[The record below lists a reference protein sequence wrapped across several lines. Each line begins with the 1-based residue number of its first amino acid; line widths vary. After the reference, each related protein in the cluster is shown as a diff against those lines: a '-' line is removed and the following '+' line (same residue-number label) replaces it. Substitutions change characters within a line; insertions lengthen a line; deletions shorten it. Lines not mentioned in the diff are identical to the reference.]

1 MAVCAWGGSLCSLRF
16 FPLPRHDGRTVR
28 MDSHQ
33 IRTAVPET
41 AGIERKCAKNNQDN
55 YRYALN
61 GMIDYC
67 NRNNDGYYSDE
78 AIAKYVAEK
87 YDIHDYYSFHSCDN
101 HYLSQIC
108 RICKIL
114 KDLNENRIPENRYL
128 AKTECLSI
136 SEFANAIDDF
146 HKYYIGFGYSKGCAD
161 IYRKYA
167 TLFLEHCE
175 NTGLTNINDIDE
187 MVINQFILTLTQY
200 SKSTIKNCL
209 GGLRAFFRYLYMEN
223 CIGKNLGDSI
233 IPLKVKSQTRIPSVW
248 QHDEV
253 LKLLSVIDRGNP
265 TGKRDYAMLLIV
277 ARLGIR
283 IGDLCNLKFSN
294 IDWSN
299 QRIDFVQGKTQH
311 RISLP
316 LLKDVGWALIDYIQ
330 NGRPKIDTPYIF
342 VTHVAPFKE
351 FDQGNRHSRMVRKYM
366 NLAHL
371 TSVNTHKCGMHS
383 LRHTLASTMVENRE
397 KFSNISAT
405 LGHRSEDSTAIY
417 LKTGV
422 ELLRDCALEIPEV

>member
-1 MAVCAWGGSLCSLRF
+1 M
-16 FPLPRHDGRTVR
+16 
-28 MDSHQ
+28 
-33 IRTAVPET
+33 
-41 AGIERKCAKNNQDN
+41 
-55 YRYALN
+55 
-61 GMIDYC
+61 
-67 NRNNDGYYSDE
+67 
-78 AIAKYVAEK
+78 
-87 YDIHDYYSFHSCDN
+87 
-101 HYLSQIC
+101 
-108 RICKIL
+108 
-114 KDLNENRIPENRYL
+114 
-128 AKTECLSI
+128 
-136 SEFANAIDDF
+136 
-146 HKYYIGFGYSKGCAD
+146 
-161 IYRKYA
+161 
-167 TLFLEHCE
+167 
-175 NTGLTNINDIDE
+175 
-187 MVINQFILTLTQY
+187 
-200 SKSTIKNCL
+200 
-209 GGLRAFFRYLYMEN
+209 
-223 CIGKNLGDSI
+223 
-233 IPLKVKSQTRIPSVW
+233 
-248 QHDEV
+248 
-253 LKLLSVIDRGNP
+253 KLLSVIDRGNP

>member
-1 MAVCAWGGSLCSLRF
+1 M
-16 FPLPRHDGRTVR
+16 
-28 MDSHQ
+28 
-33 IRTAVPET
+33 
-41 AGIERKCAKNNQDN
+41 
-55 YRYALN
+55 
-61 GMIDYC
+61 
-67 NRNNDGYYSDE
+67 
-78 AIAKYVAEK
+78 
-87 YDIHDYYSFHSCDN
+87 
-101 HYLSQIC
+101 
-108 RICKIL
+108 
-114 KDLNENRIPENRYL
+114 NENRIPENRYL

>member
-1 MAVCAWGGSLCSLRF
+1 MDDTSHVSEQTERGKRRRPVPVDTNAVDELCGVL
-16 FPLPRHDGRTVR
+16 
-28 MDSHQ
+28 
-33 IRTAVPET
+33 
-41 AGIERKCAKNNQDN
+41 
-55 YRYALN
+55 
-61 GMIDYC
+61 
-67 NRNNDGYYSDE
+67 
-78 AIAKYVAEK
+78 IA
-87 YDIHDYYSFHSCDN
+87 
-101 HYLSQIC
+101 
-108 RICKIL
+108 
-114 KDLNENRIPENRYL
+114 
-128 AKTECLSI
+128 
-136 SEFANAIDDF
+136 
-146 HKYYIGFGYSKGCAD
+146 
-161 IYRKYA
+161 
-167 TLFLEHCE
+167 
-175 NTGLTNINDIDE
+175 
-187 MVINQFILTLTQY
+187 M
-200 SKSTIKNCL
+200 L
-209 GGLRAFFRYLYMEN
+209 GGKM
-223 CIGKNLGDSI
+223 K
-233 IPLKVKSQTRIPSVW
+233 
-248 QHDEV
+248 
-253 LKLLSVIDRGNP
+253 
-265 TGKRDYAMLLIV
+265 IV
-277 ARLGIR
+277 HRL
-283 IGDLCNLKFSN
+283 
-294 IDWSN
+294 N

>member
-1 MAVCAWGGSLCSLRF
+1 MTDNKPMEVLKKQLMNY
-16 FPLPRHDGRTVR
+16 L
-28 MDSHQ
+28 
-33 IRTAVPET
+33 
-41 AGIERKCAKNNQDN
+41 IERKCAKNNQDN

-316 LLKDVGWALIDYIQ
+316 LLKDVGWALIDYIK

-371 TSVNTHKCGMHS
+371 TSVNTHKCGMYS